1 MSTSARPVHALAD
14 DFVAEYARLLP
25 VEATM
30 AGIRGVHDGWND
42 YSPDGAARTLAAF
55 RAFRE
60 RFAALPEGDD
70 RWDRLGRRV
79 ALEFLDEKIAFYEAE
94 DHLADLNNIE
104 SSFQHVK
111 MVFELMDATSAEGA
125 RAIAT
130 RLETIHRPLAGWRAS
145 LEEGLRR
152 GRGAAKRQVRAVIDQ
167 ARVHA
172 GPGSSLHALPRAASE
187 LGDPGMVARIEA
199 AIAHAQVHYRDL
211 ATWLETEYLP
221 RAPERDPVGE
231 RRYARSAR
239 SFLGDDLD
247 LRETYAWGWRE
258 IADIEAK
265 MRAVCER
272 IAPGKSVREVVES
285 LRRDP
290 STSAGTLDQFLVRM
304 RELQARAL
312 ADLDGT
318 HFDVPEPI
326 RRIEVKLAPPGT
338 ALGAYYIPP
347 SDGFTRPGS
356 VYYVPGED
364 TSYPLFEEITTAYHE
379 GFPGHHLQCSLQ
391 VHFADRLTTLH
402 RLLVCMSGYA
412 EGWALYAEQ
421 LMHELGYL
429 DRPEYELGMYLA
441 KLFRACRVVIDIG
454 LHLELP
460 VPDGLDASIV
470 EPARPGE
477 VWSYDLAKRF
487 MEHHAMVRP
496 DFAASEITRYL
507 GWPGQA
513 ISYKVGERIILE
525 LRDEARRSLGDRFDL
540 RAFHDAVLSTGSVGL
555 SLLRDVVR
563 EQLGMTATA

>member
-60 RFAALPEGDD
+60 RFAALPEGED

-79 ALEFLDEKIAFYEAE
+79 ALEFLDEKIAFFEAE

-111 MVFELMDATSAEGA
+111 MVFELMDATSADGA

-152 GRGAAKRQVRAVIDQ
+152 GRGAARRQVRAVIDQ

-187 LGDPGMVARIEA
+187 LGDPGIVARIEA
-199 AIAHAQVHYRDL
+199 AIAHAQGHYRDL

-265 MRAVCER
+265 MRAVCAR
-272 IAPGKSVREVVES
+272 IAPGKTVREVVES

-460 VPDGLDASIV
+460 VPEGLDASIV

-525 LRDEARRSLGDRFDL
+525 LRDEARRTLGDRFDL

-563 EQLGMTATA
+563 EQLGMTTTG

>member
-1 MSTSARPVHALAD
+1 MPTAPAAVHALSEV
-14 DFVAEYARLLP
+14 FVAEFARVFP
-25 VEATM
+25 VQATM
-30 AGIRGVHDGWND
+30 CGVRGVHDGWDD
-42 YSPDGAARTLAAF
+42 YSPDGAARALAMLRRHRDA
-55 RAFRE
+55 
-60 RFAALPEGDD
+60 FAALPANGEP
-70 RWDRLGRRV
+70 WERLGRRV
-79 ALEFLDEKIAFYEAE
+79 ALEFLDDRIAFYEAE

-111 MVFELMDATSAEGA
+111 MVFELMDATRRDEAE
-125 RAIAT
+125 AIAT
-130 RLETIHRPLAGWRAS
+130 RLETIQAPLAGYRAS

-152 GRGAAKRQVRAVIDQ
+152 GRGAAKRQVRAVIEQ

-172 GPGSSLHALPRAASE
+172 GEGSSLRALPRAASAI
-187 LGDPGMVARIEA
+187 GDPALVGRLEA
-199 AIAHAQVHYRDL
+199 AVAHAQGVYREL
-211 ATWLETEYLP
+211 GAWLEAEYLP
-221 RAPERDPVGE
+221 RAPERDPVGAE
-231 RRYARSAR
+231 RYARSAR
-239 SFLGDDLD
+239 RFLGDDLD

-258 IADIEAK
+258 IADIEEK
-265 MRAVCER
+265 MRAVAER
-272 IAPGKSVREVVES
+272 IAPGASVREVVER
-285 LRRDP
+285 LRNDP

-318 HFDVPEPI
+318 HFHVPEPI

-347 SDGFTRPGS
+347 SDGFTRPGT

-379 GFPGHHLQCSLQ
+379 GFPGHHLQCALQ

-460 VPDGLDASIV
+460 VPEGLAASTV
-470 EPARPGE
+470 APARPGE
-477 VWSYDLAKRF
+477 VWSYELAKRF
-487 MEHHAMVRP
+487 LEHHALVRP

-525 LRDEARRSLGDRFDL
+525 LRDEARRALGDRFDL

-563 EQLGMTATA
+563 EQLGVTATA

>member
-1 MSTSARPVHALAD
+1 MSTPARPVHALAD
-14 DFVAEYARLLP
+14 DFVAEYARLFP
-25 VEATM
+25 VQATM
-30 AGIRGVHDGWND
+30 AGIRGVHDGWED
-42 YSPDGAARTLAAF
+42 YSPEGAGRALAAL
-55 RAFRE
+55 RTFRE
-60 RFAALPEGDD
+60 RFASLPEGGD

-79 ALEFLDEKIAFYEAE
+79 ALEFLDDRIGFYEAE
-94 DHLADLNNIE
+94 EHLADLNNIE

-111 MVFELMDATSAEGA
+111 MVFELMDATTADGA

-130 RLETIHRPLAGWRAS
+130 RLESIQKPLAGWRAS

-167 ARVHA
+167 ARVHG
-172 GPGSSLHALPRAASE
+172 GPGSSLLTIPRAASE
-187 LGDPGMVARIEA
+187 LGDPALVARIEA
-199 AIAHAQVHYRDL
+199 AIAHAQGLYRDL

-231 RRYARSAR
+231 ARYARSAR
-239 SFLGDDLD
+239 RFLGDDLD

-265 MRAVCER
+265 MRAVCAR
-272 IAPGKSVREVVES
+272 IAPGKSVRDVIET

-318 HFDVPEPI
+318 HFHVPEPI

-347 SDGFTRPGS
+347 SDGFTRPGT

-460 VPDGLDASIV
+460 VPEGLDAAIV

-513 ISYKVGERIILE
+513 ISYKVGERIILD
-525 LRDEARRSLGDRFDL
+525 LREEARRDLGDRFDL